1 MRTIHTPVLVVGAG
15 PAGLVTSLTLAHHG
29 VPSLLVEKHAGTSIY
44 PRATGISVRTMEIFR
59 GLGVEAAVR
68 ARSLDVKPLMHVS
81 PTLAAPTERVVPL
94 GFPTA
99 EEAAA
104 VSPTSAVI
112 SPQDHVEPVLVDRL
126 RELGLADL
134 RFSTELVSFE
144 QDPDA
149 VHAVIR
155 DVTSGEETRVVA
167 SYLVGAD
174 GGRSRVRSILAIEPV
189 GPTGLEQH
197 ASFLFRAP
205 GLLAS
210 LGERRFGLYMVGGP
224 GMPSGVV
231 LPMDADDRWVY
242 AAFGPPPMLEHL
254 LADEAAAVATIGAV
268 IGVVDQPVELLASM
282 PLEFAAQLAP
292 TWRVGRTFLAGDA
305 AHRMPPIGGRGMNT
319 AIADAANLGW
329 KLAWAASG
337 FAGDALLDTYEAE
350 RLPVARRNLSM
361 SLVRYPEQAAAAG
374 FTVDVPDGVPPEGTP
389 DGLLEDLGYRYS
401 SAAGWPAGDEP
412 GATTP
417 AGLVGS
423 RAPHAWVRSG
433 GRTVSTIDVA
443 AGELRLITAGDPCGW
458 RRAAGALSAGR
469 LVLRGLATLVNAM
482 GPDPL
487 PPIIV
492 VSIGHELEDPDGTAA
507 AAYGLEPGGA
517 VLVRPDG
524 HVAARWA
531 RRPDDRRAA
540 LAQAL
545 AAVTGYPASA
555 STPARSASNTGAKAR
570 TPSGELGRS
579 WTWTWSQPRSK

>member
-1 MRTIHTPVLVVGAG
+1 MRTIATPVLVVGAG

-29 VPSLLVEKHAGTSIY
+29 VPSLLVEKHPGTSIY

-68 ARSLDVKPLMHVS
+68 ARSLDVRPLMHVS
-81 PTLAAPTERVVPL
+81 PTLVGPTERVVPL
-94 GFPTA
+94 GFPSA
-99 EEAAA
+99 EEAAG
-104 VSPTSAVI
+104 VSPTTAVV
-112 SPQDHVEPVLVDRL
+112 SPQDHVEPVLVGRL

-144 QDPDA
+144 QDVDG
-149 VHAVIR
+149 VRAVIR
-155 DVTSGEETRVVA
+155 VVATGEETRVLA

-174 GGRSRVRSILAIEPV
+174 GGRSRVRSILGIEPV

-231 LPMDADDRWVY
+231 LPMDAHDRWVY
-242 AAFGPPPMLEHL
+242 AAFAPPPVLDQL
-254 LADEAAAVATIGAV
+254 LADEAAAIATIRGV
-268 IGVVDQPVELLASM
+268 IGVPAQQVELLASM

-292 TWRVGRTFLAGDA
+292 AWRAGRVFLAGDA

-329 KLAWAASG
+329 KLAWVVSG

-374 FTVDVPDGVPPEGTP
+374 FTIDVPDGVPPEGTP
-389 DGLLEDLGYRYS
+389 DGLLEDLGYRYA
-401 SAAGWPAGDEP
+401 SAAGSPAGDEP
-412 GATTP
+412 APSVP
-417 AGLVGS
+417 AGLVGT
-423 RAPHAWVRSG
+423 RVPHAWVLAG
-433 GRTVSTIDVA
+433 GRTVSTIDAA
-443 AGELRLITAGDPCGW
+443 AGELRLITAGDACGW
-458 RRAAGALSAGR
+458 HRAAGALNAGR

-487 PPIIV
+487 PPIV
-492 VSIGHELEDPDGTAA
+492 VLSIGHDLEDPDGAA
-507 AAYGLEPGGA
+507 ASALGLEQGGA

-531 RRPDDRRAA
+531 SRPDDRRAA
-540 LAQAL
+540 LARAL
-545 AAVTGYPASA
+545 AALTGYPAPA
-555 STPARSASNTGAKAR
+555 PARSASNTGAKAR